1 MSYFL
6 FYLSFNELGK
16 GDIDSKEGYFD
27 WNKWDLLPKR
37 QGKNHISKTNKVG
50 KNNSI
55 SSSIYIGI
63 GGGCTIE

>member
-16 GDIDSKEGYFD
+16 GDIESKVGNFD
-27 WNKWDLLPKR
+27 RDKWDLLPKR
-37 QGKNHISKTNKVG
+37 QGKKHISKTNEVG

-55 SSSIYIGI
+55 GSLIYIGI